1 MPWKNAMKVSKWKK
15 GKARRRRATAK
26 PRQSKASTNR
36 KVDVRVKLKKSIVA
50 GVAGSSIPSAG
61 YYAYAAV
68 SAINTDYLSVTQLT
82 EHQLHAKMYDEYCV
96 KSVSVKYVPS
106 ITAGQDGMPMQV
118 NPIMYSWI
126 DWDGKTPISTSF
138 DAIEKL
144 NAYDSCR
151 KTSIYKSV
159 TRSFR
164 PKKTHYL
171 DSNHTYSPAAEA
183 TRMDGLDAV
192 IGFYGQNLPVNA
204 GTNLQIGTFEITY
217 DVAYRGKK
225 PTAFTID
232 ANGSV
237 TVYEAEAY
245 PPLATT
251 VVSTLASVNDVDPH
265 GL

>member
-15 GKARRRRATAK
+15 GKARRRRAVTK
-26 PRQSKASTNR
+26 PRQPRAATNR
-36 KVDVRVKLKKSIVA
+36 KVNVRVKLKKSIVA
-50 GVAGSSIPSAG
+50 GVAGASLPSAG
-61 YYAYAAV
+61 YYVYTAV
-68 SAINTDYLSVTQLT
+68 SAINSDYLNITQLA
-82 EHQLHAKMYDEYCV
+82 EHSLHAKMYDEYCV
-96 KSVSVKYVPS
+96 KSVSVKFIPS

-126 DWDGKTPISTSF
+126 DWDGKTPVSDAF
-138 DAIEKL
+138 NAIEKL
-144 NAYDSCR
+144 NAYDSIR

-164 PKKTHYL
+164 PKGTHYL
-171 DSNHTYSPAAEA
+171 DSNHTYSSSAEA

-237 TVYEAEAY
+237 TIFEAEHY

-251 VVSTLASVNDVDPH
+251 TTTTLASVNDVDPH

>member
-1 MPWKNAMKVSKWKK
+1 MKVSKWKK
-15 GKARRRRATAK
+15 GKARARRPASSRPARRAA
-26 PRQSKASTNR
+26 TNR
-36 KVDVRVKLKKSIVA
+36 KVDVRVKLKKTVVA
-50 GVAGSSIPSAG
+50 GVIGASIPGNG
-61 YYAYAAV
+61 YYTYTCVGAM
-68 SAINTDYLSVTQLT
+68 NPDYLNVAQLA
-82 EHQLHAKMYDEYCV
+82 EHALHAKMYDEYCV
-96 KSVSVKYVPS
+96 KSVSVKFVPS

-126 DWDGKTPISTSF
+126 DWDGKTPVSDSVNV
-138 DAIEKL
+138 IEKL
-144 NAYDSCR
+144 NAYDSLR

-164 PKKTHYL
+164 PKRSHYL
-171 DSNHTYSPAAEA
+171 DSNHSYSSAAEA
-183 TRMDGLDAV
+183 LRMDGLEAV

-204 GTNLQIGTFEITY
+204 GSNLQIGTYEITY

-225 PTAFTID
+225 PTAFSID

-237 TVYEAEAY
+237 TVYETEAY

-251 VVSTLASVNDVDPH
+251 TVTTLASDNDVDPH